1 MPLTNEQ
8 IATLLALPKRRGG
21 GKRKTG
27 PDTSVRDYQ
36 TWFKLAHSFL
46 DEEAGT
52 GELLRCENE
61 SCLDP
66 RALAG
71 EGKGIVVTQVNGK
84 WMCRHCFLAGWLLDD
99 PDQAQIEIAV

>member
-8 IATLLALPKRRGG
+8 IATLLALPKTRRG
-21 GKRKTG
+21 GKRKPAG

-46 DEEAGT
+46 DDET
-52 GELLRCENE
+52 NELLRCENE

-99 PDQAQIEIAV
+99 PDQIEIAV